1 MTKQT
6 LLIACITL
14 LCVILLR
21 LLAALRSAR
30 GFYTFS
36 LVLCSQAYLLSWLLQ
51 SAPEMRAFRLGL
63 LVLVVA
69 QPVFFWLTANSLFD
83 DHFTFRWWHA
93 VAIGGKFAVAAAIAY
108 GGPVVNIFTG
118 YSAEQLPRLLPNF
131 FYTLAFV
138 FHALAVILRTNRT
151 DLVEPRRRLRAW
163 VLVGTAIIILHA
175 LLSAAVLRPLQFG
188 SISDI
193 AGLTAILL
201 GALVTVTWGD
211 AIWRD
216 LFTVRDKSSPAAL
229 SDAEQ
234 LIVAQALGAMEKD
247 ELFRTEGL
255 TVSQLATKLRVQEYK
270 LRRAINSGLG
280 YRNFNEYLNFY
291 RIRAAKK
298 FLENAA
304 QASYPLIHLALDLG
318 YPSPAPFNRAFKDA
332 TGIAPGE
339 YRRRALRL

>member
-1 MTKQT
+1 MQSA

-14 LCVILLR
+14 LGVMLLR
-21 LLAALRSAR
+21 LLPALRSAR
-30 GFYTFS
+30 GFYAFG
-36 LVLCSQAYLLSWLLQ
+36 LVLCSEAYLLSWLLHNM
-51 SAPEMRAFRLGL
+51 PEMRGLRLGL

-83 DHFTFRWWHA
+83 DRFAFRWWHA
-93 VAIGGKFAVAAAIAY
+93 LAIAGKFAVAATIAY
-108 GGPVVNIFTG
+108 GRPMVNVFTG

-163 VLVGTAIIILHA
+163 VLVGTAIIIMHA

-188 SISDI
+188 SISDM
-193 AGLTAILL
+193 AGLTVIFL

-216 LFTVRDKSSPAAL
+216 LFTVRDRSSSAAL
-229 SDAEQ
+229 SETEQ
-234 LIVAQALGAMEKD
+234 LIVAQALAAMEKN

-255 TVSQLATKLRVQEYK
+255 TVSGLAMKLGVQEYK

-298 FLENAA
+298 FLESPD

-318 YPSPAPFNRAFKDA
+318 YPSPAPFNRAFKEA